1 MAQVSLKD
9 IANVLGVS
17 SATVSLVLNGKEK
30 EGRVSK
36 ALAEKIRKQAALMN
50 YKPNNL
56 ARGLRVGKTQTIGL
70 IVADISNTFF
80 SSLAFHI
87 QEYAELSGYA
97 VIIANTNESD
107 AKMVK
112 MIDVLRSRQVD
123 GLIIV
128 PTEKGES
135 YIEEISKSGMPLV
148 LLDRT
153 FPKLEVNHVIID
165 NYQASKKALQH
176 LINKGCKRLSLLI
189 YNNTLSHM
197 QERKRGYI
205 DTLKQAG
212 LYDPLLIK
220 EVDYNNLKE
229 DVENALDSLL
239 QNEEKVDAIY
249 FATNTISMIG
259 IKRMFELNIKVQ
271 QDIQVVCFD
280 KNDVFDFSPELSIP
294 YITQPIPDMGRY
306 AVELLVEQI
315 DKKKSTSGKIELFA
329 ELNSI

>member
-9 IANVLGVS
+9 IANILGVS

-36 ALAEKIRKQAALMN
+36 ELSDKIRKQATLMN

-56 ARGLRVGKTQTIGL
+56 ARGLRVGKSQTIGL

-87 QEYAELSGYA
+87 QEYAESLGYA

-107 AKMVK
+107 AKMEK
-112 MIDVLRSRQVD
+112 MINVLRSRQVD
-123 GLIIV
+123 GLIVV
-128 PTEKGES
+128 PTENGENA
-135 YIEEISKSGMPLV
+135 IADIAKSGTPLV

-153 FPKLEVNHVIID
+153 FPNLQVNHVMID

-176 LINKGCKRLSLLI
+176 LINKGCKRPSLII

-197 QERKRGYI
+197 QERKRGYV
-205 DTLKQAG
+205 DALQQAG
-212 LYDPLLIK
+212 LYDPNLIK
-220 EVDYNNLKE
+220 EVDYNNLKG
-229 DVENALDSLL
+229 DIVDAVDYLL
-239 QNEEKVDAIY
+239 KEEKKVDAIF

-259 IKRMFELNIKVQ
+259 LKRMFELNVEVQ
-271 QDIQVVCFD
+271 QEVQVVCFD
-280 KNDVFDFSPELSIP
+280 KNDVFDFTTQVSIP
-294 YITQPIPDMGRY
+294 YITQPIPEMGHY
-306 AVELLVEQI
+306 SVDLLVEQI
-315 DKKKSTSGKIELFA
+315 DKKKSISGKIELFA
-329 ELNSI
+329 ELTCP